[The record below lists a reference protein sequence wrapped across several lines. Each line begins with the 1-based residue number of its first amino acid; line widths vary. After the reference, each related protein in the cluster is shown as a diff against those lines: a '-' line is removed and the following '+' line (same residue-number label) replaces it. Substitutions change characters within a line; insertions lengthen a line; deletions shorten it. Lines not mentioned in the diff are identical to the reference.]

1 MGPYTLGEF
10 YFFGGFMDVKNRK
23 YLDANTYDSIS
34 ICKNINVS
42 QVRTSWANGGTGVP
56 LEHVGNRFTQ
66 ELKKMTDE
74 EKVNEIIR
82 HFLRNNTI
90 YEIIN
95 ECHSCVMYTV
105 IKALGDRSLR
115 ISERHTL
122 SKEILDE
129 IYFKYNIDRGKIA
142 DTSSCDNYIFGV
154 ADWCSCERIIPRDY
168 YYMIPSTMHNQE
180 CMDICFIEDEK
191 DISDIDKR
199 FFSQIIS
206 DLIGEDGC
214 KIIDYVKYYVIY
226 RKDGRKIQIL
236 LSSANKYMEDVM
248 KNYVIDIKE
257 ENKEKRLQKKMEGFI

>member
-1 MGPYTLGEF
+1 
-10 YFFGGFMDVKNRK
+10 MDIKNRK

-56 LEHVGNRFTQ
+56 LEQVGNIFTQ
-66 ELKKMTDE
+66 KLKNLSDE

-95 ECHSCVMYTV
+95 EVHSATMYTV
-105 IKALGDRSLR
+105 IKALGDRSLK
-115 ISERHTL
+115 ISEIHTL

-129 IYFKYNIDRGKIA
+129 IYFKYYIDRGKIV

-154 ADWCSCERIIPRDY
+154 SNWCSCERMIPCDYYFMIPRN
-168 YYMIPSTMHNQE
+168 MHNKE
-180 CMDICFIEDEK
+180 CMDIRFKEK
-191 DISDIDKR
+191 EEDISDIDKR
-199 FFSQIIS
+199 FFNQIIS

-214 KIIDYVKYYVIY
+214 KIIDYEDYYVIY
-226 RKDGRKIQIL
+226 RKDGRKIQVL
-236 LSSANKYMEDVM
+236 LSGATKYMKDVM
-248 KNYVIDIKE
+248 KNYVKDMK
-257 ENKEKRLQKKMEGFI
+257 ENKEKSLQKKMEGFI